1 MLEIFK
7 LVLQLIRS
15 PREAWKDIIAAD
27 KDVRSMQNGF
37 FYPLLGFV
45 VLATFIGSWLNSQNF
60 AFDQALKECVVVF
73 SSFFAGYYFAIL
85 MLNEVITW
93 RSFGLKK
100 NYVSCVRLITYTS
113 SVMLTL
119 KAVVS
124 LWQDLFILYVINL
137 YAAYIIWEGLSE
149 LFPTLGDA
157 EAERMGVKR
166 NFTIVCMCLIYIF
179 PFLME
184 KLMMVMMS

>member
-166 NFTIVCMCLIYIF
+166 NFTIVCMC
-179 PFLME
+179 
-184 KLMMVMMS
+184 

>member
-100 NYVSCVRLITYTS
+100 DYVSCVRLITYTS